1 MLEIAGSSR
10 LAGPRSMAALVDVVV
25 VGGGP
30 NGLAAAIELAREGH
44 SVHLYEAA
52 HTVGGGARS
61 AELTLPG
68 FTHDV
73 CSAIYPFGRIAP
85 FFAGG
90 WLERRG
96 VRWIEAPVPLG
107 HPLDDGT
114 AVLVERSVDS
124 TAAQLGRD
132 ADEYRRLFDPLV
144 RGFDDLLPDVLAPF
158 HLPLWPRRFARWAW
172 FGAQA
177 LQPATWLAHRFV
189 EDRARALVAG
199 AAAHALL
206 PLTTPVSG
214 ASALLMLGSAHRDGW
229 PFPAGGAGAIPA
241 AIAQELRSLRGTIEV
256 DHPIRRFD
264 ELQAHGV
271 ALFDTTPRHLVEI
284 AGDRLPDGFVRRLSR
299 FRYGPGVFKLDMAI
313 DGEIPW
319 RAPELAR
326 AGTVHLGGTFEEIA
340 ASEAAAARG
349 DLADRPFVLLTQPS
363 LFDRSRAPHGRN
375 TVWAYCHVPSGSGAD
390 MTEAILGQVER
401 FAPGFR
407 GRILKTVATGPAA
420 LETYNAN
427 AVGGDIGGGWN
438 GPGQLFT
445 RPSSRFYDPY
455 STPNPAIFLCSAS
468 TPPGG
473 GVHGMAGF
481 HAARSAA
488 RRLR

>member
-1 MLEIAGSSR
+1 MTAG
-10 LAGPRSMAALVDVVV
+10 LVDAIV

-52 HTVGGGARS
+52 ESVGGGARS
-61 AELTLPG
+61 GERTLPG
-68 FTHDV
+68 FVHDL
-73 CSAIYPFGRIAP
+73 CSAVYPFGRIAP

-96 VRWIEAPVPLG
+96 VQWIEAPVPLG

-114 AVLVERSVDS
+114 AVLLERSVEA
-124 TAAQLGRD
+124 TATQLGRD
-132 ADEYRRLFDPLV
+132 ADEYRRLFEPLV
-144 RGFDDLLPDVLAPF
+144 AGFDELLPDVLAPF
-158 HLPLWPRRFARWAW
+158 HVPLWPRRFARWAW
-172 FGAQA
+172 FGAHA
-177 LQPATWLAHRFV
+177 LQPATWLAHRFA
-189 EDRARALVAG
+189 EPRARALVAG

-206 PLTTPVSG
+206 PLSAPVSG

-229 PFPAGGAGAIPA
+229 PFPAGGAGTLPVAM
-241 AIAQELRSLRGTIEV
+241 AQELLSLHGDIDV
-256 DHPIRRFD
+256 LRRVTDLD
-264 ELQAHGV
+264 ELPAHGV
-271 ALFDTTPRHLVEI
+271 AVFDTTPRQLVAI

-299 FRYGPGVFKLDMAI
+299 FRYGPGVFKLDLAI
-313 DGEIPW
+313 DGAIPW
-319 RAPELAR
+319 LAPELAR
-326 AGTVHLGGTFEEIA
+326 AGTVHLGGTFEEIS
-340 ASEAAAARG
+340 ASESAVASG
-349 DLADRPFVLLTQPS
+349 KVPDRPFVLLTQPS
-363 LFDRSRAPHGRN
+363 LFDRTRAPEGRN
-375 TVWAYCHVPSGSGAD
+375 TVWAYCHVPNGSEAD

-407 GRILKTVATGPAA
+407 DRILATAATGPAA
-420 LETYNAN
+420 LEAYNGN
-427 AVGGDIGGGWN
+427 NVGGDIAGGWN
-438 GPGQLFT
+438 GLSQLFA

-455 STPNPAIFLCSAS
+455 STPNPSIFLCSAS

>member
-1 MLEIAGSSR
+1 
-10 LAGPRSMAALVDVVV
+10 MAALVDAIV

-52 HTVGGGARS
+52 ESVGGGVRS
-61 AELTLPG
+61 AERTLPG
-68 FTHDV
+68 FVHDV
-73 CSAIYPFGRIAP
+73 CSAVYPFGRIAP

-96 VRWIEAPVPLG
+96 VRWVEPPVSLG

-114 AVLVERSVDS
+114 AVLVERSVEA

-132 ADEYRRLFDPLV
+132 EDEYRRLFEPLV
-144 RGFDDLLPDVLAPF
+144 GGFDELLPDVLAPF
-158 HLPLWPRRFARWAW
+158 HVPLWPRRFARWAW
-172 FGAQA
+172 FGAHA

-189 EDRARALVAG
+189 GDRARALVAG

-206 PLTTPVSG
+206 PLTAPVSG

-229 PFPAGGAGAIPA
+229 PFPAGGAGTIPVA
-241 AIAQELRSLRGTIEV
+241 MAQELLSHHGDIDVLRPVTHL
-256 DHPIRRFD
+256 DQLP
-264 ELQAHGV
+264 AHGV
-271 ALFDTTPRHLVEI
+271 AVFDTTPRQLVEI
-284 AGDRLPDGFVRRLSR
+284 AGARLPAGFARRLSR
-299 FRYGPGVFKLDMAI
+299 FRFGPGVFKLDLAI
-313 DGEIPW
+313 DGQIPW
-319 RAPELAR
+319 QAAELAR

-349 DLADRPFVLLTQPS
+349 EVPERPFVLLTQPS
-363 LFDRSRAPHGRN
+363 LFDRSRAPEGRN
-375 TVWAYCHVPSGSGAD
+375 TVWAYCHVPNASDAD
-390 MTEAILGQVER
+390 MTDAILGQVER

-407 GRILKTVATGPAA
+407 DRILATAATGPAA
-420 LETYNAN
+420 LEAYNAN
-427 AVGGDIGGGWN
+427 DVGGDIAGGWN
-438 GPGQLFT
+438 GLSQLFT
-445 RPSSRFYDPY
+445 RPSWRFYDPY
-455 STPNPAIFLCSAS
+455 STPNPGIFLCSAS